1 MADQII
7 ERDRRITL
15 RVESDLLEQIDAAAE
30 QAKKTRNEWIR
41 DTLCEKLP
49 KIQSDALPMMHEAA
63 GDVTMQDRQA
73 AVMVMAKCGKPV
85 PADETLA
92 FDASLIRGA
101 PEWLC
106 RDCFNENEDTHHE
119 EDAS

>member
-1 MADQII
+1 MADQIN

-15 RVESDLLEQIDAAAE
+15 QVGSDLLEQIDAVAE
-30 QAKKTRNEWIR
+30 QDKKTRNEWIR
-41 DTLCEKLP
+41 DALCEKLP
-49 KIQSDALPMMHEAA
+49 KIQSDALPMMHVPA
-63 GDVTMQDRQA
+63 GDVSMQDRQA

-92 FDASLIRGA
+92 FDASLLTGT
-101 PEWLC
+101 PDWLC
-106 RDCFNENEDTHHE
+106 RDCISKTADTHE